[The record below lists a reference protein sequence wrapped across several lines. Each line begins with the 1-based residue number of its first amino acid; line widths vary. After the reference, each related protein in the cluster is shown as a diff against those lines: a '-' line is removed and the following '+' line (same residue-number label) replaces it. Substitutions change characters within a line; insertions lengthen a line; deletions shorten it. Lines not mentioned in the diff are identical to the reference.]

1 MADAAYRM
9 PSGQVFQILFWDF
22 WRSLFVL
29 KLLKRLH
36 DEIGATMAFVEVVH
50 AFGPK
55 RKSFSNGVK
64 RKSLIK
70 PKLPYE

>member
-1 MADAAYRM
+1 M

-29 KLLKRLH
+29 KLLKGLY

-55 RKSFSNGVK
+55 RKSFSDGVK
-64 RKSLIK
+64 RESFIK
-70 PKLPYE
+70 PKFSYE